1 MFRSAGRLPTRQ
13 NSSPKRAS
21 PLRLVR
27 HAAKDGSLPAE
38 RNIKKHHRFFQWVRK
53 HIHRRPCRKEKP
65 PGGEGRPFTTADAE
79 PDEGGDGGLSGER
92 IKISLTGKR
101 NKRNIYL

>member
-1 MFRSAGRLPTRQ
+1 MGQKTHPLPPRQGRKT
-13 NSSPKRAS
+13 
-21 PLRLVR
+21 
-27 HAAKDGSLPAE
+27 
-38 RNIKKHHRFFQWVRK
+38 
-53 HIHRRPCRKEKP
+53 

>member
-1 MFRSAGRLPTRQ
+1 MFRSTGSLPTRQ
-13 NSSPKRAS
+13 NSSSR
-21 PLRLVR
+21 RLKPPGFVR
-27 HAAKDGSLPAE
+27 QAAKGGILPAE